1 MSVEGQKD
9 QQMKLDRFE
18 IKNFRS
24 IEDMKIDIKEKNG
37 KKCLV
42 LVGKNEAGKSNIL
55 KAISAVFNGYK
66 VSIKDQ
72 NKNASDNKYYIHA
85 IFKLEENDFNVLETR
100 LFEEYNIE
108 DTNIFQNNLDIKDF
122 IRKSFSE
129 VLLTIK
135 IDDNEEPRLA
145 YWNNK
150 ELDKEYKI
158 LDSVYYEQ
166 YNKQIIVSSK
176 ENSIGSELLI
186 NDLKNIIFTIVKN
199 YIADKEK
206 LYSNTIFWRYSDQY
220 LLPSSLNI
228 EAFKS
233 DSDICIP
240 LRNIFYLNKITNIW
254 QDIENA
260 IKKDKGLHGFLE
272 NISKEATKEFRKIWP
287 DLKNIEFVITKDG
300 EEFDIRIKEKEFYSN
315 EDRSDGFK
323 RFIAILLMLSI
334 ESRTQEADNRLI
346 LFDEP
351 DTFLYPTS
359 ARFLK
364 EELLKISEKAVVIY
378 STHSPFMIDN
388 ECIERHLVIERKDDI
403 SEIVPQDKSPFQEDE
418 LLKRAIGSHI
428 FESIQSKNIIF
439 EGYTDY
445 KVFKIAYKDKDFKN
459 CGLVYIGGIKE
470 VNTITAMMML
480 TGKKFL
486 IVSDSDKASKDK
498 RKDFERDFPDL
509 KENWLEYDDEVLD
522 KPNKIKTLE
531 DFYKVDYLLDKI
543 KQYNES
549 YEYDKKKSSIDNIDK
564 AVSQDKEK
572 RQEIKN
578 ALAINA
584 KKENIKKEYSD
595 FIKKIKDKL
604 DIEN

>member
-1 MSVEGQKD
+1 
-9 QQMKLDRFE
+9 MKLDRFE

-24 IEDMKIDIKEKNG
+24 IEDIKINIEEKNG
-37 KKCLV
+37 KKCLI

-55 KAISAVFNGYK
+55 KAISALFGQYE

-72 NKNASDNKYYIHA
+72 NKNASDDKYYIRA
-85 IFKLEENDFNVLETR
+85 IFKLEENDFNVLETE

-108 DTNIFQNNLDIKDF
+108 DTNIFQNNLNIKDF
-122 IRKSFSE
+122 IRESFGE
-129 VLLTIK
+129 ILLTIK

-166 YNKQIIVSSK
+166 YNKQIMVSSK
-176 ENSIGSELLI
+176 ENSIASKLLI
-186 NDLKNIIFTIVKN
+186 DDLKNIILTNIKN
-199 YIADKEK
+199 YIINIEE
-206 LYSNTIFWRYSDQY
+206 LYNNMIFWEYNDQY

-228 EAFKS
+228 EAFKN
-233 DSDICIP
+233 DPDICIP
-240 LRNIFYLNKITNIW
+240 LKNIFYLNNIIDIE

-260 IKKDKGLHGFLE
+260 SKKDRGLHSFLGR
-272 NISKEATKEFRKIWP
+272 ISKEATKEFRKIWP

-323 RFIAILLMLSI
+323 RFIAILLILSI

-364 EELLKISEKAVVIY
+364 EELLKISEKSVVIY

-403 SEIVPQDKSPFQEDE
+403 SEIVTQDKSPFQEDE
-418 LLKRAIGSHI
+418 LLKRAIGSNI

-445 KVFKIAYKDKDFKN
+445 KVFKIAYKDKDFKD
-459 CGLVYIGGIKE
+459 CGLVYMGGIKE
-470 VNTITAMMML
+470 VNTITTMMML

-486 IVSDSDKASKDK
+486 IVSDSDETSKNK
-498 RKDFERDFPDL
+498 RKDFEKDFPDL
-509 KENWLEYDDEVLD
+509 KENWLEYDEVCD
-522 KPNKIKTLE
+522 KSNKIKTLE
-531 DFYKVDYLLDKI
+531 DFYKVDYLSVKI
-543 KQYNES
+543 KQYNEN

>member
-1 MSVEGQKD
+1 
-9 QQMKLDRFE
+9 MKLDRFE

-24 IEDMKIDIKEKNG
+24 IEDIKINIKEKNG
-37 KKCLV
+37 KKCLI

-72 NKNASDNKYYIHA
+72 RKTASDDKYYIRA
-85 IFKLEENDFNVLETR
+85 IFKLEENDFNVLETE

-108 DTNIFQNNLDIKDF
+108 DTNIFQNNSNIKDFIQDAFDEIVLRLDIKDNT
-122 IRKSFSE
+122 K
-129 VLLTIK
+129 
-135 IDDNEEPRLA
+135 PRLT
-145 YWNNK
+145 YWEHEELNDKYKVSNLFYYSTDNRQITKLEGESNSSLLEPLTYDYIERIVFEIIKNK
-150 ELDKEYKI
+150 IHIEDIYRR
-158 LDSVYYEQ
+158 V
-166 YNKQIIVSSK
+166 V
-176 ENSIGSELLI
+176 
-186 NDLKNIIFTIVKN
+186 
-199 YIADKEK
+199 
-206 LYSNTIFWRYSDQY
+206 FWEYSDSH
-220 LLPSSLNI
+220 LLPSNVNI
-228 EAFKS
+228 ENFKNNP
-233 DSDICIP
+233 DICMP
-240 LRNIFYLNKITNIW
+240 LKNIFYLSNIKDIQ

-260 IKKDKGLHGFLE
+260 AKKDKGLHGFLD
-272 NISKEATKEFRKIWP
+272 NISNKATKEFRKIWP

-323 RFIAILLMLSI
+323 RFIAILLILSI
-334 ESRTQEADNRLI
+334 ESRMQEADNRLI

-364 EELLKISEKAVVIY
+364 EELLKISENSIVIY

-403 SEIVPQDKSPFQEDE
+403 SEIVTQDKSPFQEDE
-418 LLKRAIGSHI
+418 LLKRAIGSNI

-445 KVFKIAYKDKDFKN
+445 KVFKIAYKDKDFKD
-459 CGLVYIGGIKE
+459 CGLVYMGGIKE
-470 VNTITAMMML
+470 VNTITTMMML

-486 IVSDSDKASKDK
+486 IVSDSDETSKNK
-498 RKDFERDFPDL
+498 RKDFEKDFPDL
-509 KENWLEYDDEVLD
+509 KENWLEYDEVCD
-522 KPNKIKTLE
+522 KSNKIKTLE
-531 DFYKVDYLLDKI
+531 DFYKVDYLSVKI
-543 KQYNES
+543 KQYNEN

-584 KKENIKKEYSD
+584 KKENIKKEYFD
-595 FIKKIKDKL
+595 FIKKIENKL
-604 DIEN
+604 DSEK

>member
-1 MSVEGQKD
+1 
-9 QQMKLDRFE
+9 MKLDRFE

-55 KAISAVFNGYK
+55 KAVSAVFGGYK

-72 NKNASDNKYYIHA
+72 RKTASDDDECYIYA
-85 IFKLEENDFNVLETR
+85 IFKLNQDMFDIIEKKLT
-100 LFEEYNIE
+100 EEYTIE
-108 DTNIFQNNLDIKDF
+108 SLDIFENNLSITNFIKDAFDEIVLKLDIKDNAKPSLTYWEHEELNDKYKVSNLF
-122 IRKSFSE
+122 YYHVGNRQITKLESE
-129 VLLTIK
+129 SNSSLFEPLTYDYVERIVFK
-135 IDDNEEPRLA
+135 I
-145 YWNNK
+145 
-150 ELDKEYKI
+150 I
-158 LDSVYYEQ
+158 
-166 YNKQIIVSSK
+166 
-176 ENSIGSELLI
+176 
-186 NDLKNIIFTIVKN
+186 KNIIHIENIYRQVM
-199 YIADKEK
+199 
-206 LYSNTIFWRYSDQY
+206 FWEYSDSH
-220 LLPSSLNI
+220 LLPSSVNI
-228 EAFKS
+228 EDFKNNP
-233 DSDICIP
+233 DMCIP
-240 LRNIFYLNKITNIW
+240 LKNIFYLSNIKDIQ

-260 IKKDKGLHGFLE
+260 TKKDKGLHRFLE
-272 NISKEATKEFRKIWP
+272 NISKKATKEFRKIWP
-287 DLKNIEFVITKDG
+287 DLKNIEFVIRKDG

-323 RFIAILLMLSI
+323 RFIAILLILSI
-334 ESRTQEADNRLI
+334 ESRTQEAYSRLI

-364 EELLKISEKAVVIY
+364 EELLEISEKAVVIY

-403 SEIVPQDKSPFQEDE
+403 SEIVPQGKPPFQEDE

-445 KVFKIAYKDKDFKN
+445 KMFKIAYKDKDFKD

-470 VNTITAMMML
+470 VNTITTMMML

-509 KENWLEYDDEVLD
+509 KENWLEYDEISD
-522 KPNKIKTLE
+522 KSNTIETLE
-531 DFYKVDYLLDKI
+531 DFYKVDYVSDKI

-549 YEYDKKKSSIDNIDK
+549 YEYDKKKSSIYNIDK
-564 AVSQDKEK
+564 AVDQNKEK
-572 RQEIKN
+572 KQEIKN
-578 ALAINA
+578 TLAINA
-584 KKENIKKEYSD
+584 KKENIKKEYFD
-595 FIKKIKDKL
+595 FIKKIKNKL
-604 DIEN
+604 DSEN

>member
-1 MSVEGQKD
+1 
-9 QQMKLDRFE
+9 MKLDRFE

-24 IEDMKIDIKEKNG
+24 IEDIKINIEEKNG
-37 KKCLV
+37 KKCLI

-135 IDDNEEPRLA
+135 INDNEEPRLA

>member
-1 MSVEGQKD
+1 
-9 QQMKLDRFE
+9 MKLDRFE

-24 IEDMKIDIKEKNG
+24 IKDMTINIEERNG
-37 KKCLV
+37 KKCII

-72 NKNASDNKYYIHA
+72 RKTASDNDEYYIDA
-85 IFKLEENDFNVLETR
+85 IFKLTEKEISDIKEKFI
-100 LFEEYNIE
+100 EEYHIESLDIFENNLSIASFIQETFSEMILTLSIKDNAKPRLIYCTYEELNDKYKVSNLFYYSTDNRQITKLEGEINSPLLEPLTYDYIKRIVFEIIKNIKPMENIYRRVIFWEYSDSHLLPPNVNIE
-108 DTNIFQNNLDIKDF
+108 NFKNN
-122 IRKSFSE
+122 
-129 VLLTIK
+129 
-135 IDDNEEPRLA
+135 P
-145 YWNNK
+145 
-150 ELDKEYKI
+150 
-158 LDSVYYEQ
+158 
-166 YNKQIIVSSK
+166 
-176 ENSIGSELLI
+176 
-186 NDLKNIIFTIVKN
+186 
-199 YIADKEK
+199 
-206 LYSNTIFWRYSDQY
+206 
-220 LLPSSLNI
+220 
-228 EAFKS
+228 
-233 DSDICIP
+233 DICIP
-240 LRNIFYLNKITNIW
+240 LKNIFYLSNIKDIQ

-260 IKKDKGLHGFLE
+260 AKKDKGLHSFLD
-272 NISKEATKEFRKIWP
+272 NISNKATKEFRKIWP
-287 DLKNIEFVITKDG
+287 DLNNIEFIIRKDG

-351 DTFLYPTS
+351 DAFLYPTS

-364 EELLKISEKAVVIY
+364 EELLKISENSIVIY
-378 STHSPFMIDN
+378 STHSPFMIDS
-388 ECIERHLVIERKDDI
+388 ECIERHLIIERKDDI
-403 SEIVPQDKSPFQEDE
+403 SEIVPQGKSPFQEDE

-445 KVFKIAYKDKDFKN
+445 KVFKIAYKDKDFKD

-470 VNTITAMMML
+470 VNIITTMMML

-486 IVSDSDKASKDK
+486 IVSDSDETSKNK
-498 RKDFERDFPDL
+498 RKDFEKDFPDL
-509 KENWLEYDDEVLD
+509 KENWLEYDEVCD
-522 KPNKIKTLE
+522 KSNKIKTLE
-531 DFYKVDYLLDKI
+531 DFYEVDYLSAKI
-543 KQYNES
+543 KQYNEN
-549 YEYDKKKSSIDNIDK
+549 YDYDKKKSSIDNIDK